1 MSKNKVPIVAIV
13 GRANVGKSSLFNAM
27 LGRREAIVADEP
39 GTTRDSITSKATLES
54 GKNFWLVDTAGLK
67 DAADDFE
74 LTIQQQIVEAA
85 DSADIILVTVEGTTQ
100 ITVEDRRVA
109 KLAFKSG
116 KQLILLVNKADK
128 AKPEQIKNFEK
139 LGIKPIIA
147 TSATQKKGFDELED
161 TLEDMLPAASIREAD
176 DRIRIALLGRPN
188 VGKSSMYNALA
199 KKQQAIV
206 ADRAGTT
213 RDVNHTIIKY
223 MGRELELLD
232 TAGIRRNGKI
242 ERGIEQFSVLRSL
255 RAIEDADVC
264 FLLIDANELSV
275 ALDQKI
281 AGMIKDAGKGLV
293 LVVSK
298 WDMLKEEAVTE
309 YTEKK
314 PHVIEKIEAI
324 KNKKVAKYGDKNIEV
339 KAPSTSKTKILDL
352 HSQVSRR
359 IMNDYN
365 FTPWAPLIF
374 TSSVDG
380 KNLSKLFDLA
390 LEIAARREQKLSTRD
405 LNAWL
410 KKTTDRHPPA
420 GLKNRQPK
428 LRYITQEIDNPIPAF
443 KVFGAHTKFL
453 HWSYKRHMDR
463 MFREEWDYTGTPVQL
478 WFIDRD
484 VEKERDVRLG
494 GKRPG
499 AKKGKKFK
507 NNGNRDSTIRFKEQR
522 EKRDKKD

>member
-1 MSKNKVPIVAIV
+1 MSSQKVPIVAIV
-13 GRANVGKSSLFNAM
+13 GRANVGKSSLFNAL

-39 GTTRDSITSKATLES
+39 GTTRDSITAKASLES
-54 GKNFWLVDTAGLK
+54 GKDFWLVDTAGLK
-67 DAADDFE
+67 DAADSFE
-74 LTIQQQIVEAA
+74 LTIQDQIVEAA
-85 DSADIILVTVEGTTQ
+85 NSADIILVTVDGTT
-100 ITVEDRRVA
+100 ILTDEDRRVA

-128 AKPEQIKNFEK
+128 AKKAQIKEFEK
-139 LGIKPIIA
+139 LGIKPLIA
-147 TSATQKKGFDELED
+147 TSATQKKGFDDLEE
-161 TLEDMLPAASIREAD
+161 TLEEMLPAASIREAD

-188 VGKSSMYNALA
+188 VGKSSLYNALA

-213 RDVNHTIIKY
+213 RDVNHTMIKY

-232 TAGIRRNGKI
+232 TAGIRRSGKI
-242 ERGIEQFSVLRSL
+242 ERGVEQFSVLRSL
-255 RAIEDADVC
+255 QAIEQSDIC
-264 FLLIDANELSV
+264 LLLIDANELSV

-281 AGMIKDAGKGLV
+281 AGMIKEAGKGLI

-298 WDMLKEEAVTE
+298 WDMLKAEAVTE
-309 YTEKK
+309 FTEKK
-314 PHVIEKIEAI
+314 PHVIEKMAKASAKRNIHKDKAETIEEEPV
-324 KNKKVAKYGDKNIEV
+324 KKE
-339 KAPSTSKTKILDL
+339 KILDL
-352 HSQVSRR
+352 HTQVSRR
-359 IMNDYN
+359 IMSDYN

-380 KNLSKLFDLA
+380 KNVTKLFDLC
-390 LEIAARREQKLSTRD
+390 LEIMDRREQKISTRD
-405 LNAWL
+405 LNAWM

-428 LRYITQEIDNPIPAF
+428 LRYMTQEIDNPIPAF
-443 KVFGAHTKFL
+443 KVFGAHTKYL

-463 MFREEWDYTGTPVQL
+463 MFREEWDYSGTPVQL

-484 VEKERDVRLG
+484 VEKERDVKLG

-499 AKKGKKFK
+499 AKAKKFK
-507 NNGNRDSTIRFKEQR
+507 NNGNRDSTIRRKKELN
-522 EKRDKKD
+522 